1 MFNKKKEPIGYVKH
15 DPHSN
20 TITYETIQ
28 KEFTVP
34 KPSLE
39 IPTFMGDTIDE
50 FKLIRDNKDIYSIT
64 SDILGGNYTG
74 PNDLHVKLTQ
84 DLIANSPA
92 YRDLFIKAFLTEDY
106 TTKETTYLC
115 AMVKGG
121 DKLEEPFYWTH
132 KNKSLGIEK
141 MSADNLTAMPL
152 KDWYRLGINEN
163 IVDFVPK
170 ELFEDCFIIKVQ

>member
-1 MFNKKKEPIGYVKH
+1 MFNKKKEPVGYVKH
-15 DPHSN
+15 KPHSGVF
-20 TITYETIQ
+20 TYETIHR
-28 KEFTVP
+28 EFTTP
-34 KPSLE
+34 EPSLE

-50 FKLIRDNKDIYSIT
+50 FKLIRDNQDIYSIT

-74 PNDLHVKLTQ
+74 PNDLHVKLTR

-92 YRDLFIKAFLTEDY
+92 YRDLFIKAFLTEEY
-106 TTKETTYLC
+106 NTKETTYLC

-132 KNKSLGIEK
+132 KNKSLGLEK

-170 ELFEDCFIIKVQ
+170 ELFEDYM

>member
-1 MFNKKKEPIGYVKH
+1 MFNKKKEPIRYVKH
-15 DPHSN
+15 EPHSN

-28 KEFTVP
+28 KEFTAP

-50 FKLIRDNKDIYSIT
+50 FKLIRDNQDIYFIT

-84 DLIANSPA
+84 GLIAKSPA

-106 TTKETTYLC
+106 TTKEDTYLY

-163 IVDFVPK
+163 IVDFVPV
-170 ELFEDCFIIKVQ
+170 ELFEDWLIIKVQ